1 MTLNLSK
8 HGYETFEYLRD
19 DYIPALNVTVTQY
32 RHRQTGAEHYH
43 IDADNAENV
52 FLVGL
57 RTVPTDSTG
66 VAHILE
72 HTALCGSE
80 KYPVRDPFFMMIRR
94 SLNTFMNAFTS
105 SDWTAYPFATQNK
118 KDFNNLLDVYLD
130 AVFFSRLDPLDF
142 AQEGHRLVFSEENNM
157 DSPLMY
163 KGVVYNEMKGA
174 LSSPSQQLWYILS
187 SYLFPTST
195 YHYNSG
201 GDPECITDLSY
212 DELKAFYKK
221 HYHPS
226 NAVFMTY
233 GNISASEHQQ
243 NFEEKVLSRFE
254 RSDDYVEVKPEKRY
268 HAPVSIARA
277 YPLDTASS
285 GRQSYHV
292 LAWLLGESVDLKSA
306 FKAHL
311 LSSVLLDNSASPLMA
326 ALEQTDLGSAPAPI
340 CGLEDSNREISFM
353 CGLEG
358 CAPESAE
365 AFKTLVLNVLEK
377 VAKDGIGQEKLAA
390 ALHQFELSQ
399 REVTGDGY
407 PYGLKLILSMLTA
420 SVHRGDAIAAINIEP
435 VLDELREEI
444 KDPNFIKHLV
454 QESLLNNPH
463 QVLFTLNPDEKLTAR
478 KAQTEEK
485 YLAELKGRL
494 STQAKQQMVELANKL
509 KARQEAADD
518 PGILPKVTLNDVP
531 GDIPKIE
538 GLALNESGKIQRK
551 YYTQGTNGLVYQQIV
566 VDMPEL
572 NEEELKVL
580 PLYTACLPELGAGEL
595 SYIDVQEAQARC
607 SGGFNAYTTFK
618 GQPDNEQYAKGYF
631 VLSGKALARNY
642 HDFNELMQKLFNQVR
657 FDESSRLR
665 ELIAQ
670 IRASREQSI
679 VSAGHSF
686 VMGAASSGMSP
697 VAKLHYQLEGLAGVK
712 ALKALDESLSDKTK
726 VIALGQTLAAI
737 HSKVIANAKQLL
749 MIGEENSQPLVESVQ
764 WQEEAAESNSKDTQL
779 ALASVQET
787 VNCAWLM
794 NTQVNFCSH
803 AYKTVPSGHADAPVL
818 TIIGG
823 ILRNGFLHRA
833 VREQGGAY
841 GGGATHDNDN
851 GVLRFYSYRDPRLA
865 DTLNDFS
872 ASVEWLKKGEF
883 LDEQIEESVLGVI
896 AALDK
901 PSSPAGEAR
910 QAFFNDLHGRSYE
923 VRKRFRERALAVT
936 REDIIRVAR
945 TYLNGDNVST
955 AVIASPALKSECE
968 KLGLTVFNL

>member
-1 MTLNLSK
+1 MNSSK
-8 HGYETFEYLRD
+8 NCYETFEHLRD
-19 DYIPALNVTVTQY
+19 VYIPSLNVNVAQY
-32 RHRQTGAEHYH
+32 RHLGTGADHYH
-43 IDADNAENV
+43 IDADNSENV
-52 FLVGL
+52 FLVSL

-142 AQEGHRLVFSEENNM
+142 AQEGHRLVFSEEENI

-174 LSSPSQQLWYILS
+174 LSSPSQQLWYVLS

-201 GDPECITDLSY
+201 GDPESITDLSY

-233 GNISASEHQQ
+233 GDISASEHQQ

-268 HAPVSIARA
+268 HSPVNITRA
-277 YPLDTASS
+277 YPLDTQST

-292 LAWLLGESVDLKSA
+292 LGWLLGESINLKSA

-358 CAPESAE
+358 CAPDSAE
-365 AFKTLVLNVLEK
+365 QFKALVINVLEN
-377 VAKDGIGQEKLAA
+377 VAKEGISQEKLEA

-399 REVTGDGY
+399 REITGDGY
-407 PYGLKLILSMLTA
+407 PYGLKLMLSMLTA
-420 SVHRGDAIAAINIEP
+420 SVHRGDAVAAIDVEP
-435 VLDELREEI
+435 VLAELREEI
-444 KDPNFIKHLV
+444 KDPNFIKELV
-454 QESLLNNPH
+454 KENLLNNPH
-463 QVLFTLNPDEKLTAR
+463 QVLFTLNPDEKLTER
-478 KAQTEEK
+478 KAEAEEK
-485 YLAELKGRL
+485 YLASVKETL
-494 STQAKQQMVELANKL
+494 SVEAKQQMVDLAVKL
-509 KARQEAADD
+509 KARQEAEDD
-518 PGILPKVTLNDVP
+518 ASILPQVTLKDVP
-531 GDIPKIE
+531 ADIPKIE
-538 GLALNESGKIQRK
+538 GQAIAQGNISRK
-551 YYTQGTNGLVYQQIV
+551 YYTQGTNGLVYQQII
-566 VDMPEL
+566 VDLPKL
-572 NEEELKVL
+572 NDEELKAL
-580 PLYTACLPELGAGEL
+580 PLYSACLPELGAGEL
-595 SYIDVQEAQARC
+595 SYMEVQEAQARFT
-607 SGGFNAYTTFK
+607 GGFNAHTTLK
-618 GQPDNEQYAKGYF
+618 GKADDEQQVKGYF

-642 HDFNELMQKLFNQVR
+642 QDFNDLMQTLFNQAR
-657 FDESSRLR
+657 FDETDRLR
-665 ELIAQ
+665 ELVSQ

-679 VSAGHSF
+679 VSSGHSF
-686 VMGAASSGMSP
+686 AMAAASSGMSP

-712 ALKALDESLSDKTK
+712 ALKDLDESLADDAKVHALSQSLMSIHKK
-726 VIALGQTLAAI
+726 VIA
-737 HSKVIANAKQLL
+737 SAKQLL
-749 MIGEENSQPLVESVQ
+749 MIGEESSQVLAESMQ
-764 WQEEAAESNSKDTQL
+764 WQGQAESDGNPMTFSPVSEK
-779 ALASVQET
+779 
-787 VNCAWLM
+787 VNLAWLM
-794 NTQVNFCSH
+794 NTQVNFCSR
-803 AYKTVPSGHADAPVL
+803 AYKTVPIGHADAPVL
-818 TIIGG
+818 TVIGG

-841 GGGATHDNDN
+841 GGGASHDNDN
-851 GVLRFYSYRDPRLA
+851 GVLRFYSYRDPRLTG
-865 DTLNDFS
+865 TLNDFD
-872 ASVEWLKKGEF
+872 ASVEWLKRGEF
-883 LDEQIEESVLGVI
+883 LEAQIEEAVLGVI

-923 VRKRFRERALAVT
+923 VRKRFRERALTMT
-936 REDIIRVAR
+936 RDDIVRVAKE
-945 TYLNGDNVST
+945 YLNTENAST
-955 AVIASPALKSECE
+955 AVIASPASKSECE
-968 KLGLTVFNL
+968 KLGLNVFNL